1 MTKVRDRLD
10 AQIAQHNRAEAE
22 ALLLD
27 RADEETHA
35 SIAAYQA
42 QIDMSDSQSI
52 LSFGTRAQ
60 REVTQI
66 SEQML
71 SGVRGKA
78 VGPAGEA
85 LAAMVRTMR
94 ELDLGLI
101 DPNKKPNWL
110 QRSIGRAQHGL
121 SAFQSQYEQIS
132 SQIERITHQLDQHK
146 TTMLQDIEK
155 LDRLYGASLD
165 YFHDLEIW
173 IAAGDAKLSELDQQ
187 AIPALDAKSQASGDL
202 LDAQQLRDLRQA
214 RDDLER
220 RVHDLRLTRQV
231 TMQSLPSI
239 RLLQENDKTL
249 VGKINS
255 TLANTVPLWQTQ
267 LAQSLTLFNTQ
278 KAGLAVKA
286 ANDLTNALLTQ
297 NAEALREANRAVR
310 SEAERG
316 VVDVEALQR
325 ANDSLIHT
333 LQESLQIAQD
343 AKAQRRDA
351 EQQLVAMERS
361 LKSTLRTAQA
371 SAASGTD
378 HAVEPASQAEAQV
391 EAKAASGKRSP
402 ETGGNEG
409 AVG

>member
-10 AQIAQHNRAEAE
+10 AQVAQHNRAEAE

-297 NAEALREANRAVR
+297 NAEALREANRTVR

-333 LQESLQIAQD
+333 LRESLQIAQD

-361 LKSTLRTAQA
+361 LKSTLRAAQA

-378 HAVEPASQAEAQV
+378 HAVEPTSQAEA
-391 EAKAASGKRSP
+391 SRS
-402 ETGGNEG
+402 
-409 AVG
+409 

>member
-10 AQIAQHNRAEAE
+10 AQVAQHNRAEAE

-27 RADEETHA
+27 RADKETHA

-214 RDDLER
+214 RDELER

-297 NAEALREANRAVR
+297 NAEALREANRTVR

-361 LKSTLRTAQA
+361 LKSTLRAAQA

-378 HAVEPASQAEAQV
+378 HAVEPTSQAEAR
-391 EAKAASGKRSP
+391 AASGKRSP

>member
-1 MTKVRDRLD
+1 MLAGATLNKAEFEEDNMTKVRDRLD
-10 AQIAQHNRAEAE
+10 AQVAQHSRAEAE

-202 LDAQQLRDLRQA
+202 LDAQRLRDLRQA

-297 NAEALREANRAVR
+297 NAEALREANRTVR

-361 LKSTLRTAQA
+361 LKSTLRAAQA

-378 HAVEPASQAEAQV
+378 HAVEPTSQAEA
-391 EAKAASGKRSP
+391 SRS
-402 ETGGNEG
+402 
-409 AVG
+409 

>member
-1 MTKVRDRLD
+1 MTKIRDRLD
-10 AQIAQHNRAEAE
+10 AQVAQHNRAEAE

-101 DPNKKPNWL
+101 NPNKKPNWL

-297 NAEALREANRAVR
+297 NAEALREANRTVR

-351 EQQLVAMERS
+351 EQQLVEMERS
-361 LKSTLRTAQA
+361 LKSTLRAAQA
-371 SAASGTD
+371 SVASGTD
-378 HAVEPASQAEAQV
+378 HAVEPTSQAEA
-391 EAKAASGKRSP
+391 KTASGKRLP

>member
-1 MTKVRDRLD
+1 MTRVRDRLD
-10 AQIAQHNRAEAE
+10 AQVAQHNRAEAE

-27 RADEETHA
+27 KADQETHD
-35 SIAAYQA
+35 SITAYQA

-110 QRSIGRAQHGL
+110 QRGIGRAQHGL

-297 NAEALREANRAVR
+297 NAEALREANRTVR

-325 ANDSLIHT
+325 ANDSLINT

-361 LKSTLRTAQA
+361 LKSTLRAAQA
-371 SAASGTD
+371 SAASVTD
-378 HAVEPASQAEAQV
+378 HAVEPTSQAEA
-391 EAKAASGKRSP
+391 SRS
-402 ETGGNEG
+402 
-409 AVG
+409 

>member
-10 AQIAQHNRAEAE
+10 AQVAQHSRAEAE

-35 SIAAYQA
+35 NIAAYQA

-110 QRSIGRAQHGL
+110 QRGIGRAQHGL

-297 NAEALREANRAVR
+297 NAEALREANRTVR

-361 LKSTLRTAQA
+361 LKSTLRAAQA

-378 HAVEPASQAEAQV
+378 HAVEPTSQAEA
-391 EAKAASGKRSP
+391 SRS
-402 ETGGNEG
+402 
-409 AVG
+409 

>member
-10 AQIAQHNRAEAE
+10 AQVAQYSRAEAE

-35 SIAAYQA
+35 NIAAYQA

-297 NAEALREANRAVR
+297 NADALREANRTVR

-361 LKSTLRTAQA
+361 LKSTLRAAQA

-378 HAVEPASQAEAQV
+378 HAVEPTSQAEA
-391 EAKAASGKRSP
+391 SRS
-402 ETGGNEG
+402 
-409 AVG
+409 

>member
-10 AQIAQHNRAEAE
+10 AQVAQHSRAEAE

-297 NAEALREANRAVR
+297 NAEALREANRTVR

-351 EQQLVAMERS
+351 EQQLVEMERS
-361 LKSTLRTAQA
+361 LKSTLRAAQA

-378 HAVEPASQAEAQV
+378 HAVEPTSQAEA
-391 EAKAASGKRSP
+391 SRS
-402 ETGGNEG
+402 
-409 AVG
+409 

>member
-1 MTKVRDRLD
+1 MTRVRDRLD
-10 AQIAQHNRAEAE
+10 AQVAQHDRAEAT

-42 QIDMSDSQSI
+42 QIDMADSQSI

-110 QRSIGRAQHGL
+110 QRSLGRAQHGL
-121 SAFQSQYEQIS
+121 SAFQNQYEQVS

-187 AIPALDAKSQASGDL
+187 TIPALDAKSQASGDL

-297 NAEALREANRAVR
+297 NAEALREANRTVR

-325 ANDSLIHT
+325 ANDALIHT

-361 LKSTLRTAQA
+361 LKSTLRAAQA

-378 HAVEPASQAEAQV
+378 HALEPASQP
-391 EAKAASGKRSP
+391 EAKAASRKLSK
-402 ETGGNEG
+402 ETGANEG
-409 AVG
+409 AAG

>member
-10 AQIAQHNRAEAE
+10 AQGAQHNRAEAE

-297 NAEALREANRAVR
+297 NAEALREANRTVR

-351 EQQLVAMERS
+351 EQQLVEMERS
-361 LKSTLRTAQA
+361 LKSTLRAAQA
-371 SAASGTD
+371 SVASGTD
-378 HAVEPASQAEAQV
+378 HAVEPTSQAEA
-391 EAKAASGKRSP
+391 SRS
-402 ETGGNEG
+402 
-409 AVG
+409 

>member
-10 AQIAQHNRAEAE
+10 AQVAQHNRAEAE

-27 RADEETHA
+27 RADKETHA
-35 SIAAYQA
+35 SVAAYQA

-110 QRSIGRAQHGL
+110 QRNIGRAQHGL

-214 RDDLER
+214 RDELER

-297 NAEALREANRAVR
+297 NAEALREANRTVR

-361 LKSTLRTAQA
+361 LKSTLRAAQA

-378 HAVEPASQAEAQV
+378 HAVEPTSQAEAR
-391 EAKAASGKRSP
+391 AASGKRSP

>member
-10 AQIAQHNRAEAE
+10 AQVAQHSRAEAE

-297 NAEALREANRAVR
+297 NAEALREANRTVR

-351 EQQLVAMERS
+351 EQQLVEMERS
-361 LKSTLRTAQA
+361 LKSTLRAAQA
-371 SAASGTD
+371 SVASGTD
-378 HAVEPASQAEAQV
+378 HAVEPTSQAEA
-391 EAKAASGKRSP
+391 KTASGKRLP

>member
-10 AQIAQHNRAEAE
+10 AQVAQHSRAEAE

-297 NAEALREANRAVR
+297 NAEALREANRTVR

-325 ANDSLIHT
+325 ANDALIHT

-361 LKSTLRTAQA
+361 LKSTLRAAQA

-378 HAVEPASQAEAQV
+378 HAVKPTLQAET
-391 EAKAASGKRSP
+391 KTASGKRSP
-402 ETGGNEG
+402 ETGGNRG

>member
-10 AQIAQHNRAEAE
+10 AQVAQHNRAEAE

-27 RADEETHA
+27 RADKETHA

-85 LAAMVRTMR
+85 LAAMVRAMR

-297 NAEALREANRAVR
+297 NAEALREANRTVR

-351 EQQLVAMERS
+351 EQQLVAS
-361 LKSTLRTAQA
+361 SW
-371 SAASGTD
+371 G
-378 HAVEPASQAEAQV
+378 
-391 EAKAASGKRSP
+391 
-402 ETGGNEG
+402 
-409 AVG
+409 

>member
-10 AQIAQHNRAEAE
+10 AQVAQHSRAEAE

-35 SIAAYQA
+35 NIAAYQA

-297 NAEALREANRAVR
+297 NAEALREANRTVR

-361 LKSTLRTAQA
+361 LKSTLRAAQA

-378 HAVEPASQAEAQV
+378 HAVEPTSQAEA
-391 EAKAASGKRSP
+391 SRS
-402 ETGGNEG
+402 
-409 AVG
+409 